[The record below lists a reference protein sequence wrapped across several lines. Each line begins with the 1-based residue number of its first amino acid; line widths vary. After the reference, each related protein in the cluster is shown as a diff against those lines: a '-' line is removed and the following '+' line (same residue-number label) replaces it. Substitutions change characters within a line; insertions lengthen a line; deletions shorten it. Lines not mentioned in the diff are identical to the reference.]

1 MPRAIAASPFAVL
14 PGVDALLDHPDAGA
28 LRDRWGR
35 GLLIEA
41 LRSALD
47 EARAGIRDG
56 QPVATQPAALLARAA
71 LVLRDGPGRGPVP
84 VLNLTGTVIHTN
96 LGRAPLPPAA
106 IRALVAAAG
115 ATDLEYDLASGAR
128 GERDHHVER
137 LLCDLT
143 GAEAAA
149 VVNNNAAAVLLVLN
163 TFAMG
168 REVPVSRGEL
178 VEIGGSFRVPE
189 IMQRAGARLVEVG
202 TTNRT
207 HARDLEAAIGP
218 ETGLLMKIHPSNYAI
233 EGFTRELS
241 LAETG
246 RIARDHA
253 LPSAWDMG
261 SGSLVD
267 LSRHGLEREPVPRD
281 GIEAGIDLITFSGD
295 KLLGGPQA
303 GIVVGNRA
311 AIEALRRNPL
321 KRALRVDKLTLAAL
335 AAMLRLWS
343 DPATAADTVPALA
356 LLRRSRRDIRAR
368 ARRAAGGVAEALGP
382 DWQVELVD
390 LDGQIGSGALPVAR
404 LESAGLALSP
414 AGGER
419 RNRQLEALQR
429 GLRGTPVPVIGRIHD
444 QRLLLDCRCLE
455 DPAQLVAQFR
465 SLPGA

>member
-1 MPRAIAASPFAVL
+1 MPRATAASPFAAL
-14 PGVDALLDHPDAGA
+14 PGLDALLAHPEARP
-28 LRDRWGR
+28 LRDQWGR

-41 LRSALD
+41 LRTVLD
-47 EARAGIRDG
+47 EARAGIREG
-56 QPVATQPAALLARAA
+56 APAAPEPSEILARAA
-71 LVLRDGPGRGPVP
+71 LALRGSTGRGPVP

-106 IRALVAAAG
+106 IRALTEAAG
-115 ATDLEYDLASGAR
+115 ATDLEYDLATGGR

-143 GAEAAA
+143 GAEAAT

-207 HARDLEAAIGP
+207 HPRDLEAAIGP
-218 ETGLLMKIHPSNYAI
+218 DTGLLMKIHPSNYAI

-241 LAETG
+241 LEEMG
-246 RIARDHA
+246 RIARAAD

-267 LSRHGLEREPVPRD
+267 LSRHGLEREPMPRD

-303 GIVVGNRA
+303 GIIVGRRE

-335 AAMLRLWS
+335 AAVLRLWS
-343 DPATAADTVPALA
+343 DPATAGDTVPALA
-356 LLRRSRRDIRAR
+356 LLKRSRSDIRAR
-368 ARRAAGGVAEALGP
+368 ARRAAGGIGEALGA

-414 AGGER
+414 IGSGS
-419 RNRQLEALQR
+419 RNQRLEQLQR
-429 GLRGTPVPVIGRIHD
+429 HLRSTPVPVIGRIHD
-444 QRLLLDCRCLE
+444 DRLLLDCRCLE
-455 DPAQLVAQFR
+455 DPALLVTQFR
-465 SLPGA
+465 SLTRA

>member
-1 MPRAIAASPFAVL
+1 MPRATAASPFAAL
-14 PGVDALLDHPDAGA
+14 PGIDALLAHPDARA

-41 LRSALD
+41 LRNALD
-47 EARAGIRDG
+47 EARADIREDRS
-56 QPVATQPAALLARAA
+56 VATDPEELLARAA
-71 LVLRDGPGRGPVP
+71 RVLRGSAGRGPVP

-96 LGRAPLPPAA
+96 LGRAPLPTAA
-106 IRALVAAAG
+106 IEALVEAAG
-115 ATDLEYDLASGAR
+115 ATDLEYDLATGTR

-143 GAEAAA
+143 GAEAAT

-207 HARDLEAAIGP
+207 HPHDLEAAIGP
-218 ETGLLMKIHPSNYAI
+218 DTGLLMKIHPSNYAI
-233 EGFTRELS
+233 QGFTRELS
-241 LAETG
+241 LDEMG
-246 RIARDHA
+246 RIGRARG

-267 LSRHGLEREPVPRD
+267 LSRHGLEREPMPRD

-303 GIVVGNRA
+303 GIVVGSRDT
-311 AIEALRRNPL
+311 IDALRRNPL

-335 AAMLRLWS
+335 AAVLRLWS

-356 LLRRSRRDIRAR
+356 LLKRSRSEIRAR
-368 ARRAAGGVAEALGP
+368 ARGAAGGVAEALGA
-382 DWQVELVD
+382 DWHVEQVD

-404 LESAGLALSP
+404 LESAGLALRPVGDGS
-414 AGGER
+414 
-419 RNRQLEALQR
+419 RNQRLATLQQE
-429 GLRGTPVPVIGRIHD
+429 LRHTPVPVIGRIHD
-444 QRLLLDCRCLE
+444 DRLLLDCRCLE
-455 DPAQLVAQFR
+455 DPAQLIAQFR
-465 SLPGA
+465 SLAGA

>member
-1 MPRAIAASPFAVL
+1 MPRATAASPFAAL
-14 PGVDALLDHPDAGA
+14 PGLDALLAHPDARP

-35 GLLIEA
+35 GLLVEA
-41 LRSALD
+41 LREVLD
-47 EARAGIRDG
+47 ETRAGIRAG
-56 QPVATQPAALLARAA
+56 TSVATDPSEVLARAA
-71 LVLRDGPGRGPVP
+71 LALRSRPGRGPVP
-84 VLNLTGTVIHTN
+84 VFNLTGTVIHTN
-96 LGRAPLPPAA
+96 LGRSPLPAAA
-106 IRALVAAAG
+106 IEALVEAAG
-115 ATDLEYDLASGAR
+115 ATDLEYDLATGAR

-143 GAEAAA
+143 GAEAAT

-207 HARDLEAAIGP
+207 HPADLEAAIGP
-218 ETGLLMKIHPSNYAI
+218 DTGLLMKIHPSNYAI

-241 LAETG
+241 LEETG
-246 RIARDHA
+246 RIARAHE
-253 LPSAWDMG
+253 LPCAWDMG

-267 LSRHGLEREPVPRD
+267 LSRHGLEREPMPRD

-303 GIVVGNRA
+303 GIVVGSRN
-311 AIEALRRNPL
+311 AIDALRRNPL

-335 AAMLRLWS
+335 AAVLRLWS
-343 DPATAADTVPALA
+343 DPATVAETVPALA
-356 LLRRSRRDIRAR
+356 LLERSRSDIRAR
-368 ARRAAGGVAEALGP
+368 ARRAAGGIAEALGT

-414 AGGER
+414 ADGGGRNQRLATLQQQLR
-419 RNRQLEALQR
+419 R
-429 GLRGTPVPVIGRIHD
+429 TPIPVIGRIHD
-444 QRLLLDCRCLE
+444 ERLLLDCRCLE
-455 DPAQLVAQFR
+455 DPTQLVAQFR
-465 SLPGA
+465 SLPSA